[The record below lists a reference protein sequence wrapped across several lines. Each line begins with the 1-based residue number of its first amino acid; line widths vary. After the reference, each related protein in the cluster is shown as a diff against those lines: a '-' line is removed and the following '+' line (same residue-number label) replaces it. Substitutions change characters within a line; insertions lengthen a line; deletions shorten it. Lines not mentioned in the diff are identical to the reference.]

1 MAGKVI
7 ETDFSKGIQL
17 QHVADFEFSSNPGE
31 ANRII
36 VFPQYTYQHWI
47 GFGGAFTESAGYTL
61 SKMSD
66 EKQDEMIHAYFG
78 ENGIKYN
85 FCRNHIN
92 SCDFSLDNYAYIDDE
107 NDVNFETFDIS
118 RDKKYIIPMIKKAQ
132 SVSKEN
138 IKFLASPWS
147 PPPFMKDTKKMNH
160 GGKLLSEYREAWA
173 KYIARYIKEYK
184 KEGIDISMLTIQNE
198 PNATQTWDSCTYDAL
213 EESDFGTQ
221 YLVPTLKG
229 EGLGNVEVLFW
240 DHNKDNVIRRAE
252 SVLKTKEA
260 IDSLAGIAFHWYSGD
275 HFEQLRMFKEKYP
288 DKKLVFTEGCIEKHQ
303 CRTSIQNA
311 ERYAHDIIGNIN
323 NGTEAFIDWNLFLDE
338 NGGPNHVGNF
348 CSAPIQ
354 GNIET
359 NEIIYNPSYYYIGHF
374 SKYIPSGSKRIG
386 VSKFSDQIETTAF
399 LTPDGDRVV
408 VILNRSDSICNFR
421 LCEEDSFTEQAI
433 APHSIKTYI
442 YKI

>member
-7 ETDFSKGIQL
+7 ETDFSKGIKL
-17 QHVADFEFSSNPGE
+17 QHVEDFEFSSDPGE

-61 SKMSD
+61 SKMSA
-66 EKQDEMIHAYFG
+66 EKQDEMINAYFG
-78 ENGIKYN
+78 ENGIQYN

-147 PPPFMKDTKKMNH
+147 PPPFMKDTKQMNR

-240 DHNKDNVIRRAE
+240 DQNKDNVIHRAE

-303 CRTSIQNA
+303 FKTSIKNA

-323 NGTEAFIDWNLFLDE
+323 NGTDAFIDWNLFLDE
-338 NGGPNHVGNF
+338 NGGPNHVGNY

-386 VSKFSDQIETTAF
+386 VSKFSDQIEATAF

-408 VILNRSDSICNFR
+408 VILNRSDSLCNFR
-421 LCEEDSFTEQAI
+421 LCEEDLFTEQAI

>member
-7 ETDFSKGIQL
+7 ETDFSKGIKL
-17 QHVADFEFSSNPGE
+17 QHVEDFEFSSNPGE

-61 SKMSD
+61 SKMSE
-66 EKQDEMIHAYFG
+66 EKQDEMIQAYFG
-78 ENGIKYN
+78 ENGIQYN

-147 PPPFMKDTKKMNH
+147 PPPFMKDTKQMNR

-240 DHNKDNVIRRAE
+240 DQNKDNVIHRAE

-303 CRTSIQNA
+303 FKTSIKNA

-323 NGTEAFIDWNLFLDE
+323 NGTDAFIDWNLFLDE
-338 NGGPNHVGNF
+338 NGGPNHVGNY

-386 VSKFSDQIETTAF
+386 VSKFSDQIEATAF

-408 VILNRSDSICNFR
+408 VILNRSDSLCNFR
-421 LCEEDSFTEQAI
+421 LCEEDLFTEQAI
-433 APHSIKTYI
+433 APHSIKTFI

>member
-7 ETDFSKGIQL
+7 ETDFSKGIKL
-17 QHVADFEFSSNPGE
+17 QNVADFEFSSNPGE
-31 ANRII
+31 SSRII
-36 VFPQYTYQHWI
+36 VFPQYTYQNWI

-66 EKQDEMIHAYFG
+66 EKQEEMINAYFG

-118 RDKKYIIPMIKKAQ
+118 RDKKYIVPMIKKAQ

-147 PPPFMKDTKKMNH
+147 PPPFMKDTKEMNR

-173 KYIARYIKEYK
+173 KYISRYIKEYK

-198 PNATQTWDSCTYDAL
+198 PNATQTWDSCTYDAA
-213 EESDFGTQ
+213 EESNFGTEF
-221 YLVPTLKG
+221 LVPTLKA

-240 DHNKDNVIRRAE
+240 DHNKDNVIHRAE
-252 SVLKTKEA
+252 RVLKTKEA

-288 DKKLVFTEGCIEKHQ
+288 DKKLVFTEGCVENHQ
-303 CRTSIQNA
+303 FKTPIKNA

-338 NGGPNHVGNF
+338 NGGPNHVGNY

-354 GNIET
+354 GNLET

-386 VSKFSDQIETTAF
+386 VSKFSDQIEATAF

-421 LCEEDSFTEQAI
+421 LCEENLFTEQTI

>member
-31 ANRII
+31 SNRII
-36 VFPQYTYQHWI
+36 LFPQYTYQRWI

-66 EKQDEMIHAYFG
+66 EKQNEMIHAYFG

-92 SCDFSLDNYAYIDDE
+92 SCDFSLDNYAYMDDE
-107 NDVNFETFDIS
+107 KDVNFETFDIG

-147 PPPFMKDTKKMNH
+147 PPPFMKDTKQMNR

-173 KYIARYIKEYK
+173 KYIARYIKEYQ

-198 PNATQTWDSCTYDAL
+198 PNAVQAWDSCTYDAL
-213 EESDFGTQ
+213 EERDFGTQ
-221 YLVPTLKG
+221 YLVPTLKS

-240 DHNKDNVIRRAE
+240 DHNKDNVIHRAE

-303 CRTSIQNA
+303 FQTSVQNA

-354 GNIET
+354 GNTET
-359 NEIIYNPSYYYIGHF
+359 DEVIYNPSYYYIGHF

-386 VSKFSDQIETTAF
+386 VSKFSDQIEATAF
-399 LTPDGDRVV
+399 LTPGGDRVV
-408 VILNRSDSICNFR
+408 VILNRSDRICHFR
-421 LCEEDSFTEQAI
+421 LCEEDLFTEQAI

-442 YKI
+442 YQI